1 MKTVWTLPAFFG
13 IALAACASPNSGGG
27 GGGGSS
33 STGEAGTTGG
43 GRAGT
48 SGAAGASGAAGT
60 RGASGTAG
68 VAGPAGTTG
77 AAGTSGVGGTGAAG
91 RAGGGNGGG
100 GNTNG
105 SGNGGTTGSAGTGV
119 AGRGGGGGGSG
130 GSSAS
135 TGGAGTGGAAGG
147 GGAGAGG
154 GTAGRG
160 GNGGT
165 TGSAGAGGSANASG
179 VHVVG
184 SQIYDGTKV
193 IRLMGVD
200 RPGAEYSCINGPNV
214 FDPADGS
221 GNNMAT
227 ITAMLAWKINAVR
240 IPLNE
245 DCWLSLNG
253 VSAKASGAAY
263 QSAILTWVNLL
274 LQNGIYPILD
284 LHWTENNGAKATGQQ
299 PMPDAA
305 HAADFWSSVAAAYAN
320 SPKVIFDLFNEPY
333 PDNNTDGGWAC
344 WKSGGTCPGVAYQ
357 VAGMQSL
364 VTAVRT
370 AGANNLILVAG
381 IEYANDLSQW
391 LQNEPS
397 DPANNLAVSWH
408 VYPNSNYTGSHTL
421 SMDAS
426 DVAGIVPIVA
436 TEIGDANCTSGSTDT
451 NPYITMTMAYLD
463 GLNPPQSYVA
473 WSWSTDDQPILI
485 SNYDGTATCGGA
497 TYKAH
502 LLATPH

>member
-1 MKTVWTLPAFFG
+1 
-13 IALAACASPNSGGG
+13 
-27 GGGGSS
+27 GS
-33 STGEAGTTGG
+33 
-43 GRAGT
+43 
-48 SGAAGASGAAGT
+48 
-60 RGASGTAG
+60 
-68 VAGPAGTTG
+68 
-77 AAGTSGVGGTGAAG
+77 
-91 RAGGGNGGG
+91 
-100 GNTNG
+100 
-105 SGNGGTTGSAGTGV
+105 
-119 AGRGGGGGGSG
+119 
-130 GSSAS
+130 
-135 TGGAGTGGAAGG
+135 
-147 GGAGAGG
+147 
-154 GTAGRG
+154 
-160 GNGGT
+160 
-165 TGSAGAGGSANASG
+165 
-179 VHVVG
+179 
-184 SQIYDGTKV
+184 KV
-193 IRLMGVD
+193 IRLLGVD
-200 RPGAEYSCINGPNV
+200 RPGAEYSCINGTNI

-253 VSAKASGAAY
+253 VSSKASGAAY

-305 HAADFWSSVAAAYAN
+305 HGPAFWSSVAAAYAN

-333 PDNNTDGGWAC
+333 PDNNTDGGWSC
-344 WKSGGTCPGVAYQ
+344 WKNGGTCTGVGYQ

-364 VTAVRT
+364 VTAVRG

-426 DVAGIVPIVA
+426 AVAGMIPIVA
-436 TEIGDANCTSGSTDT
+436 TEIGDANCTAGSTDSGSF
-451 NPYITMTMAYLD
+451 ITMIMAYLD
-463 GLNPPQSYVA
+463 GLSPPQSYVA

-485 SNYDGTATCGGA
+485 SNYDGTATCGGT